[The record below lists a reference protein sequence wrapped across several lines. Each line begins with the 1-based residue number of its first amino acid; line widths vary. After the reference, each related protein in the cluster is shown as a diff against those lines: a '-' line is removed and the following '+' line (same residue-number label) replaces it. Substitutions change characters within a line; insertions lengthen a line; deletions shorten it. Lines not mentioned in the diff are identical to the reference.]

1 MRVLAAT
8 TPLNHGMLSASVS
21 ACQCPL
27 TALGLSLNDR
37 SFENLAQPCISGE
50 SWFLSSSINP
60 PHYAL
65 LLEYLVPAVLQML
78 TKIPLF
84 SGRFPRTGG

>member
-1 MRVLAAT
+1 MGLI
-8 TPLNHGMLSASVS
+8 SASIA

-27 TALGLSLNDR
+27 PALRPSLNDYGFK
-37 SFENLAQPCISGE
+37 SLAQPCISGE
-50 SWFLSSSINP
+50 SWFLASSINL